1 VDYQYRLALAEWIDE
16 MNDMMADLEDLRD
29 EAQDCLEQTDDEAVG
44 QDVKRMDA
52 ALGLFSRAVDLLE
65 SEKE

>member
-1 VDYQYRLALAEWIDE
+1 MDYQYRLALEEMAGE

-29 EAQDCLEQTDDEAVG
+29 EAQDCLEQMEDEAVR

-52 ALGLFSRAVDLLE
+52 ALDFLSRAVELLE
-65 SEKE
+65 NEKA